1 MSIEPKEGPEN
12 LCRRG
17 QIGLASSI
25 PVTNNYPEMYA
36 YCKGAKFAVAIPSD
50 WNTAA
55 SARRGPQPLNRTTLL
70 FDRPIHKPRRAQV

>member
-17 QIGLASSI
+17 QLGRASSI
-25 PVTNNYPEMYA
+25 SVTNNYPEMWA

-50 WNTAA
+50 WN
-55 SARRGPQPLNRTTLL
+55 RRSLALVADSKR
-70 FDRPIHKPRRAQV
+70 